1 MNNICWRLFDFYLRR
16 YIITNWQTMPNSLVI
31 VFAGS
36 RETSLTGESKSW
48 FQGTGVKFVEQEKL
62 GTYLK
67 INRSIFSFKFR
78 FENETL
84 RNSCR
89 VSNIRPSIHISKYL
103 PLSIL
108 LQTLFSPSYNSL
120 SLRVI
125 ASHIHHKLH
134 LHTFFVLIPN
144 LLILLSNHKT
154 VAPVC

>member
-1 MNNICWRLFDFYLRR
+1 
-16 YIITNWQTMPNSLVI
+16 MPNSLVI

-78 FENETL
+78 VENETL

-108 LQTLFSPSYNSL
+108 LQTLFSSSYNSL

-125 ASHIHHKLH
+125 SRHIS
-134 LHTFFVLIPN
+134 TTN
-144 LLILLSNHKT
+144 YTCTRSSS
-154 VAPVC
+154 